1 MHHNGVMETNETMV
15 RMTLRLPTDVNERLE
30 QRAKKYRRSKN
41 DEIIML
47 LDRFLDTEE
56 GVFPPEKHN
65 SDGSRTAAS

>member
-1 MHHNGVMETNETMV
+1 MV
-15 RMTLRLPTDVNERLE
+15 RMTLRLPTDVNDRLE

-56 GVFPPEKHN
+56 GVFPSEKHN
-65 SDGSRTAAS
+65 SGGSRTAAS